1 MKASDK
7 AEGTLSSQPPILSPV
22 PQQQGFVTR
31 KPSRKRSKR
40 EKSHPRSA
48 PAAESPSS
56 RRAAPPISPTGEP
69 LPSSRSRA
77 DHPVS
82 LSDSFSM
89 SQEHFHATPMLQK
102 RRSGSSK
109 GTLKKR
115 LSKRSARDLAREQEI
130 REMSSSPL
138 PGREYHTWDVRRGRS
153 ALSRHTDRH
162 ASDYSLF
169 IHDSARSSI
178 SEYSDSYAY
187 KVNALAVFAPRPV
200 IRYADSSKYHMPRSQ
215 NPSANSMRKDKR
227 PFLEDN
233 DAHSS
238 KRVAE
243 LADDMDAP
251 ALRELLERDRRR
263 KEKKRQEE
271 QERLQR
277 RLQRRAERQREEERR
292 QAGGR
297 EQADVDPE
305 ELRGRDRTETST
317 TSTAHRVQPEPGPQA
332 GVSTEQSGS
341 WLRGPSRDSETRSN
355 RLSEVSAHVI
365 GNIDDRSIRAGKT
378 GQASLKG
385 PVSPSRSPVSQ
396 DRASTSAS
404 QLPCGA
410 RESISDLSHLSRTGD
425 SERRLSDYSGRRLAS
440 WTSFFR
446 RGKRDSSERGR
457 RPPSEFSN
465 ASGES
470 FSRAQHPA
478 AVAPPAIPERSFLRT
493 GTVRRTQS
501 KFTEH
506 LGDYPISP
514 PDSRIQ
520 SPTPQG
526 LETVAD
532 TSPHPDQISE
542 GLDEQMAA
550 AISHPSPV
558 DTEPGHDDQGPSR
571 PLSWEASSRGTGP
584 DSAFLSQSL
593 ASIDSEG
600 SWMSGKY
607 LRRISQAAHT
617 PPVRRSTS
625 FVKNRLDEYEEFKE
639 GDNPS
644 EDERHESRDS
654 VSGLRASSSAV
665 GLENGGDCDASSTP
679 DPAEKEANETW
690 HAGLARRPT
699 LVRPRDRP
707 KSKEGLLNDVQM
719 MDASAE
725 GDVSPREGS
734 PVEEE
739 AVEIRRATSVDMAR
753 GHGHARQISAGSARL
768 LEIRGR
774 ASTDSRRSHSVER
787 S

>member
-7 AEGTLSSQPPILSPV
+7 AEGTLSSQPPGLSPV
-22 PQQQGFVTR
+22 PQQHGFVAR

-48 PAAESPSS
+48 PSAESPSS
-56 RRAAPPISPTGEP
+56 RRAAPPTSPTSDP
-69 LPSSRSRA
+69 LPSSRSRP
-77 DHPVS
+77 DVS
-82 LSDSFSM
+82 LTDPFSM

-130 REMSSSPL
+130 RAMSSSPL

-153 ALSRHTDRH
+153 ALSRYTDRH
-162 ASDYSLF
+162 ASDYSLPV
-169 IHDSARSSI
+169 HDSARSSI
-178 SEYSDSYAY
+178 SECSDSYTY

-200 IRYADSSKYHMPRSQ
+200 IRHADTSKYHVPRRQ

-227 PFLEDN
+227 PLLEDD

-238 KRVAE
+238 ERVAE
-243 LADDMDAP
+243 LADDMDAS

-263 KEKKRQEE
+263 KEKKRQED

-277 RLQRRAERQREEERR
+277 RLQRRAERQREAKRG

-305 ELRGRDRTETST
+305 DLRGRDRTETST

-332 GVSTEQSGS
+332 GVSTDQSGS

-365 GNIDDRSIRAGKT
+365 GNIDDRSIRAGKM
-378 GQASLKG
+378 GQASSKG
-385 PVSPSRSPVSQ
+385 AVSPSRSPVSQ
-396 DRASTSAS
+396 DRASISAS
-404 QLPCGA
+404 QLPGGA
-410 RESISDLSHLSRTGD
+410 RESFSDLSHLSRTGD
-425 SERRLSDYSGRRLAS
+425 SERRLSDYSGKRMAS

-470 FSRAQHPA
+470 FSRAQHAA

-506 LGDYPISP
+506 LGDYPISL
-514 PDSRIQ
+514 PDSRMQ
-520 SPTPQG
+520 SPMPQG
-526 LETVAD
+526 LETVPD
-532 TSPHPDQISE
+532 MSPHPDQIGG

-550 AISHPSPV
+550 AIGHPSPV
-558 DTEPGHDDQGPSR
+558 DTEPGREDQGPSR

-584 DSAFLSQSL
+584 DSNLLSQSL

-600 SWMSGKY
+600 SWMSGRY
-607 LRRISQAAHT
+607 LRQISQAAHT
-617 PPVRRSTS
+617 PPVRSSAS
-625 FVKNRLDEYEEFKE
+625 FVKNRLDESEEFQE

-644 EDERHESRDS
+644 EDERQESRNS

-665 GLENGGDCDASSTP
+665 GLENGGDASPTP
-679 DPAEKEANETW
+679 DSAEKETNETW

-707 KSKEGLLNDVQM
+707 KSKEGLLNDIQM

-725 GDVSPREGS
+725 GDISPVEGS

-739 AVEIRRATSVDMAR
+739 AVEIRRATSVDMGR

-768 LEIRGR
+768 LEIRSRG
-774 ASTDSRRSHSVER
+774 STDSRRSHSMER
-787 S
+787 C